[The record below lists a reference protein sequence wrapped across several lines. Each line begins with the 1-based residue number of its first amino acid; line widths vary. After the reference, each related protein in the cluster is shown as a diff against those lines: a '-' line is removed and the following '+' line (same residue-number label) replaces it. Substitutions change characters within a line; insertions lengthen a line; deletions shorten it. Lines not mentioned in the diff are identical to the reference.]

1 MFPKQNNYNPSE
13 KLILTKKILCEC
25 KLFYV
30 DYKENKRGRF
40 LKISEKDSLTK
51 RTIIVP
57 AEAIGQLAE
66 ILQEIVKAGG
76 LEAGTQGENAIEER
90 PAGELPKEENVQEN

>member
-66 ILQEIVKAGG
+66 ILAEIVKMGDIEPRTG
-76 LEAGTQGENAIEER
+76 LPEESKPAEEAVPFESSSEQ
-90 PAGELPKEENVQEN
+90 

>member
-66 ILQEIVKAGG
+66 ILQEIVKMGDIEPQKEQPEESKPAEGS
-76 LEAGTQGENAIEER
+76 LPGEESSE
-90 PAGELPKEENVQEN
+90 Q

>member
-76 LEAGTQGENAIEER
+76 LEAGTQGESAIEER

>member
-1 MFPKQNNYNPSE
+1 MMFPKQNNYNPSE

-66 ILQEIVKAGG
+66 ILQEIVRMGDIEPKP
-76 LEAGTQGENAIEER
+76 EQPENAAPTEEAV
-90 PAGELPKEENVQEN
+90 PGETGGEQ

>member
-1 MFPKQNNYNPSE
+1 MFPKQNNYNANE
-13 KLILTKKILCEC
+13 KLILTKKIVCEC

-40 LKISEKDSLTK
+40 LKISEKDSATK

-57 AEAIGQLAE
+57 AEAIKELSD
-66 ILQEIVKAGG
+66 ILQEVVSLGNEEVKA
-76 LEAGTQGENAIEER
+76 TEE
-90 PAGELPKEENVQEN
+90 KEQQQE

>member
-1 MFPKQNNYNPSE
+1 MFPKQNNYNANE
-13 KLILTKKILCEC
+13 KLILTKKIVCEC

-40 LKISEKDSLTK
+40 LKISEKDSATK

-57 AEAIGQLAE
+57 AEAIQELSG
-66 ILQEIVKAGG
+66 ILQEVAALGSAES
-76 LEAGTQGENAIEER
+76 EATVE
-90 PAGELPKEENVQEN
+90 KEQQQE

>member
-1 MFPKQNNYNPSE
+1 MFPNKNNYNANE
-13 KLILTKKILCEC
+13 KLILTKKIVCES

-40 LKISEKDSLTK
+40 LKISEKDSVTK

-57 AEAIGQLAE
+57 SEAINELST
-66 ILQEIVKAGG
+66 ILDEVVALGVTPEVPPQ
-76 LEAGTQGENAIEER
+76 TEESN
-90 PAGELPKEENVQEN
+90 K